1 MTRWRPDRVRM
12 PFPHLTLVSRS
23 STCQRS
29 PTMQPAPLRQVSII
43 CSFDIQVYVKCLQ
56 TLAYFHV
63 YIPGLMHLFC
73 LLYGHFWAQN
83 TEALCNFLWERN
95 CVIITL
101 SVIHPWVI
109 NPFSAAGASRS
120 SSTTP
125 KSSTPTSRPSS
136 AKKIPVPS
144 APAKGEKELV
154 AQVTQLTEQVCSWKF
169 WWLHF
174 KFHCYS
180 ETNNQ

>member
-29 PTMQPAPLRQVSII
+29 PTMQPVPLRQVSII
-43 CSFDIQVYVKCLQ
+43 CSFDIQVFADTGIFTCFYTWPYAPIL
-56 TLAYFHV
+56 
-63 YIPGLMHLFC
+63 C
-73 LLYGHFWAQN
+73 LLYGHLRAQN

-95 CVIITL
+95 CVITL

-169 WWLHF
+169 WWLHV